1 MKISDLLKMGLRN
14 LFRRKARTALTI
26 FGMIIGTV
34 SIVVMLSIGAGIKNV
49 FDEAVMK
56 DGSLSLI
63 YVYQSY
69 SWDEST
75 GTSIQSAELND
86 DLIAKIKEIPNVKNV
101 SAAFGRSLYLKSG
114 KYENYIWLNIID
126 YATAKDFGYPNLED
140 GTPLS
145 KDNYKK
151 IIIAKDNLNY
161 FWYYNGRTSK
171 TKSVDL
177 EKDKVTA
184 QFQDYMPM
192 NEKKAYKLTLNDDY
206 GFFDTTTDSRYS
218 WESYMDIDYFK
229 EVYKNYAKTLKA
241 EDRKKALKS
250 IEKYDQI
257 YVNVENIRQV
267 AEVVEKI
274 TELGVTAYSSGT
286 ELNAMIE
293 TADMLQTVFG
303 AIGLVALL
311 VSAINIANTMV
322 MSIYER
328 TKEIGIMK
336 VLGCLIKDIRKLFLF
351 EAGLMGLIG
360 GIIGVGF
367 SFIASWAVNKYGG
380 PLLSSI
386 IPGNGWYVDSTGATF
401 SKISFWL
408 PFEAILV
415 SVVVS
420 LVAGYFPARRA
431 TKISAIEA
439 MKSEG

>member
-69 SWDEST
+69 SYDQA
-75 GTSIQSAELND
+75 GGGGVQGVELND
-86 DLIAKIKEIPNVKNV
+86 DLINKIREIPNVKNV
-101 SAAFGRSLYLKSG
+101 SGSFGRSLSLESG
-114 KYENYIWLNIID
+114 KYQTGIWINVID
-126 YATAKDFGYPNLED
+126 FGTAADFGYPKLED
-140 GTPLS
+140 GTSLS
-145 KDNYKK
+145 KENNRK
-151 IIIAKDNLNY
+151 IIISKDSLNY
-161 FWYYNGRTSK
+161 FWAPIGRYGK
-171 TKSVDL
+171 NKAVDL
-177 EKDKVTA
+177 TQDKVTA
-184 QFQDYMPM
+184 TFQDYQPR
-192 NEKKAYKLTLNDDY
+192 NEKKPYKLNLNESYAFLDAAPE
-206 GFFDTTTDSRYS
+206 SRYA

-229 EVYKNYAKTLKA
+229 EVYEEYAKTLKA

-250 IEKYDQI
+250 IEKYDQL
-257 YVNVENIRQV
+257 YVNVQNIRQV
-267 AEVVEKI
+267 ADAVEKI
-274 TELGVTAYSSGT
+274 TELGVQAYSSGT

-367 SFIASWAVNKYGG
+367 SFLASWGVNKYGG

-401 SKISFWL
+401 SMISFWL
-408 PFEAILV
+408 PFEAILI

-439 MKSEG
+439 MKTEG